1 MTELEAIQKRHSVR
15 KYLEKPISEAHLAA
29 LQEEI
34 DACNEEGGLNI
45 QLVTEEPKAFSS
57 FLAKYGR
64 FSGVRNYIC
73 MIGPKTDDLD
83 VKLGWY
89 GERLVLK
96 AQQLGL
102 NTCWVGL
109 SYKKIDG
116 VYKLGPA
123 ETLRLVISIGYGVS
137 QGKARKSKEPEA
149 VMDAVE
155 PIPLWFMNGINAAL
169 LAPTAVN
176 QQKFMFVLHEN
187 GTVST
192 KCAHAPYAKVD
203 LGIAKYH
210 FMIGAGQN
218 NFRWAEK

>member
-1 MTELEAIQKRHSVR
+1 MTEAEAMQKRHSVR
-15 KYLEKPISEAHLAA
+15 RYLDKPISEEHLAA
-29 LQEEI
+29 LREEI
-34 DACNEEGGLNI
+34 DACNQEGGLNV
-45 QLVTEEPKAFSS
+45 QLVTDEPKAFSS
-57 FLAKYGR
+57 LLAKYGK
-64 FSGVRNYIC
+64 FSGVRNYFC

-83 VKLGWY
+83 EKIGWY

-116 VYKLGPA
+116 VYQLGPA
-123 ETLRLVISIGYGVS
+123 EVLRLVISVGYGAT
-137 QGKARKSKEPEA
+137 QGAARKSKEEEA

-155 PIPLWFMNGINAAL
+155 PFPMWFTNGVRAAL
-169 LAPTAVN
+169 LAPTAIN
-176 QQKFMFVLHEN
+176 QQKFRFILHEN
-187 GTVST
+187 ATVSA

-210 FMIGAGQN
+210 FMLGAGKD
-218 NFRWAEK
+218 NFRWA

>member
-1 MTELEAIQKRHSVR
+1 MTETEAMQKRHSVR
-15 KYLEKPISEAHLAA
+15 RYLEKPISEEHLTA
-29 LQEEI
+29 LREEI
-34 DACNEEGGLNI
+34 EACNQEGGLNI

-57 FLAKYGR
+57 LLAKYGR

-83 VKLGWY
+83 VRLGWY

-109 SYKKIDG
+109 SYKKIEG
-116 VYKLGPA
+116 AYQLGPSEA
-123 ETLRLVISIGYGVS
+123 LRLVISIGYGAT
-137 QGKARKSKEPEA
+137 QGAARKSKEPED

-155 PIPLWFMNGINAAL
+155 PIPLWFMNGVRAAL
-169 LAPTAVN
+169 LAPTAIN
-176 QQKFMFVLHEN
+176 QQKFTFVLHEN
-187 GTVST
+187 GTVSA
-192 KCAHAPYAKVD
+192 KCARAPYAKID

-210 FMIGAGQN
+210 FAIGAGKD
-218 NFRWAEK
+218 NFRWAD